1 MAGGPISAR
10 GVDLLQDD
18 AGLDHPEPRP
28 AILGRNQDRQPP
40 AGGQGPHEF
49 LGIALLAVDPPP
61 VGVRKFRA
69 DLTDSLPVPF
79 VFLIKAEVHQ
89 RWASCRIRRARRT
102 TASSTIWPSRA
113 YAPRPAA
120 SASPADAMMPRAQVT
135 SSAVG
140 EKIWFTG
147 STCDGWMINI
157 PPKPSSRARWAVVR
171 KPSRSWIFSQGES
184 SAGRS

>member
-18 AGLDHPEPRP
+18 AGLDHPEPPP
-28 AILGRNQDRQPP
+28 AILGRNQDRQP
-40 AGGQGPHEF
+40 AASGQRAHEF
-49 LGIALLAVDPPP
+49 LRIALLGVDPPP

-69 DLTDSLPVPF
+69 DLPDSLAVPF
-79 VFLIKAEVHQ
+79 LFVVEAEVHQ

-120 SASPADAMMPRAQVT
+120 SASPADATMPRAHVT
-135 SSAVG
+135 SSAAGG
-140 EKIWFTG
+140 ETLFTG
-147 STCDGWMINI
+147 FPCDGWGVNI
-157 PPKPSSRARWAVVR
+157 PPKPSFRARWAV
-171 KPSRSWIFSQGES
+171 
-184 SAGRS
+184 GR